1 MTTDAAHDPRAPL
14 AAASVGHY
22 VDEADLIVVGYGAAG
37 ASCAIEAAT
46 AGAEVLVVERASA
59 GGGTSANSGGLIYLG
74 GGTALQRDLGF
85 EDSPE
90 EMFKYLMAACGPA
103 PDERLVAPF
112 AEHSVAHFDWL
123 VEEGLVFKRAFFPG
137 AHEPE
142 TDESLTYS
150 GSENCHP
157 FCEIAKPAPRGHFA
171 SVMGSK
177 GAILMKTLIASAQRR
192 GVRVRG
198 DTLAER
204 LIVESDGRVVGVV
217 VRSAGESHCLRA
229 RRGVALTSGGFIW
242 NEEMLERH
250 APWLRRC
257 KMKVGTENDDG
268 SGIQM
273 GIAAGAASI
282 RMDAADITLPIFP
295 PVSFRAGMLVNHQG
309 QRFLNE
315 DAYMGRW
322 GEFSLLHQD
331 GRVWLVVDEKNF
343 GQPKNIPDIEVVAGD
358 SIAELEGEM
367 GLPTGSLQQSAA
379 FYNQHAARGED
390 PLFHKRAEF
399 LQPLTQPPFGAIDLL
414 PENSVYCAFT
424 LGGFH
429 IDAEGRVQTPSG
441 EAIPGLYAAGRTT
454 SGISKQ
460 GYSSGISL
468 GDGSFFGRRAGRA
481 AAGTP
486 AA

>member
-1 MTTDAAHDPRAPL
+1 MTTDAAHDLRAPR
-14 AAASVGHY
+14 AAASVSDY
-22 VDEADLIVVGYGAAG
+22 ADEADLIVVGYGAAG
-37 ASCAIEAAT
+37 ASCAIEAASE
-46 AGAEVLVVERASA
+46 GAEVLVVERASA
-59 GGGTSANSGGLIYLG
+59 GGGTSANSGGLIYVG
-74 GGTALQRDLGF
+74 GGTALQRALGF
-85 EDSPE
+85 EDTPE
-90 EMFKYLMAACGPA
+90 EMFKYLMAACGPG
-103 PDERLVAPF
+103 PDEKLVAPF

-123 VEEGLVFKRAFFPG
+123 VEQGLVFKEAFFPG

-150 GSENCHP
+150 GSEDCHP

-177 GAILMKTLIASAQRR
+177 GAILMKTLMASAQRR
-192 GVRVRG
+192 GVGVRG

-204 LIVESDGRVVGVV
+204 LIVESDGRIVGVV
-217 VRSAGESHCLRA
+217 VRSAGEEHCLRA

-242 NEEMLERH
+242 NEEMLAQH
-250 APWLRRC
+250 APWLQRC

-273 GIAAGAASI
+273 GIAAGAATI
-282 RMDAADITLPIFP
+282 RMDAADITLPVFP
-295 PVSFRAGMLVNHQG
+295 PVSFREGMLVNRQG

-331 GRVWLVVDEKNF
+331 GRVWLVVDEPSF
-343 GQPKNIPDIEVVAGD
+343 GQPKNIPEMEVVAGD
-358 SIAELEGEM
+358 SIEELEREM
-367 GLPTGSLQQSAA
+367 GLPTGSLQQTAS
-379 FYNQHAARGED
+379 FYNEHAAKGED
-390 PLFHKRAEF
+390 PLFHKRAKY
-399 LQPLTQPPFGAIDLL
+399 LRPLSQPPFGAIDLL

-429 IDAEGRVQTPSG
+429 IDADGRVQTPGG

-481 AAGTP
+481 AASDPT
-486 AA
+486 